1 MAAFDSYFSIR
12 KNSCRD
18 CIGTEKT
25 VAGTT
30 SGPSLASLSF
40 KSLPTFHHFLQRI
53 SASSIINH
61 GHTWSM
67 KIKSLFNLFFFLTR
81 TLLSLRAI
89 FKPLMKAA
97 SLDSLCPIT

>member
-1 MAAFDSYFSIR
+1 VVASDSYSSIR
-12 KNSCRD
+12 KDGCRD

-30 SGPSLASLSF
+30 SGPSLANLSF
-40 KSLPTFHHFLQRI
+40 KSLPTFHHFLQCI

-67 KIKSLFNLFFFLTR
+67 KIKSLSNLSF
-81 TLLSLRAI
+81 
-89 FKPLMKAA
+89 
-97 SLDSLCPIT
+97 

>member
-40 KSLPTFHHFLQRI
+40 KSLPTFHHFLQCI

-67 KIKSLFNLFFFLTR
+67 KIKSLSNLSF
-81 TLLSLRAI
+81 
-89 FKPLMKAA
+89 
-97 SLDSLCPIT
+97 